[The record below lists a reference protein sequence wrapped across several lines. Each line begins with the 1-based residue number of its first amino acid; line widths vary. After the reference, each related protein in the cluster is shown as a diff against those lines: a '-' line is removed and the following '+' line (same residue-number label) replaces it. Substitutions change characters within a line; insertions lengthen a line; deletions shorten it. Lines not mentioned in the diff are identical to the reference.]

1 MLVFSFGI
9 GFHSISWL
17 YGVYM
22 CLLWWTTVQYGWYG
36 FMFGYVALLVY
47 STTNVMVSWNW
58 LYLIIIQVLL
68 LHWINFT
75 LFSTDVVL
83 VFMLWELVSLTF
95 VYLLSSNLLLVS
107 IYLLQTSILLITSLL
122 LIVSTLSIAGLV
134 ASSTWSSLVLVLSV
148 GWVRLYCF
156 PLTVLVVV
164 CYVYV
169 NLQYISISS
178 GLVLT
183 LLYYGILHL
192 VYGWCVEFVVVSW
205 WWCLQSYVLTLLVSF
220 TSRPISTVL
229 LLY

>member
-1 MLVFSFGI
+1 MYWAIPFTCYLTLCVSGHQTPLGVFSMTT
-9 GFHSISWL
+9 SVL
-17 YGVYM
+17 YPSSTLSVV
-22 CLLWWTTVQYGWYG
+22 TVP
-36 FMFGYVALLVY
+36 
-47 STTNVMVSWNW
+47 
-58 LYLIIIQVLL
+58 
-68 LHWINFT
+68 
-75 LFSTDVVL
+75 
-83 VFMLWELVSLTF
+83 
-95 VYLLSSNLLLVS
+95 SNLLLVP
-107 IYLLQTSILLITSLL
+107 YLLQTSILLITSLL

-192 VYGWCVEFVVVSW
+192 VWMMCWICGSKLVMVFAIICVN
-205 WWCLQSYVLTLLVSF
+205 F
-220 TSRPISTVL
+220 TCFIH
-229 LLY
+229 